1 MMVQRV
7 EIVVSIQ
14 ASLIV
19 VAGNRSAVKV
29 KHKKKYSSLRSKL
42 EQWNFSRINK
52 KKDFHLNRVSHLT
65 IDLASISYFLSY
77 CNRVCVCVNTFIIFI
92 FELEKSLFFHNDCI
106 YSGPFR
112 SSVLQWKEMNKL
124 NLGSNYV
131 SMWQMVD
138 WRMIFLIKICS
149 VQMFEIL
156 IYLPSD
162 HRSWPDNEQEEGK
175 RESSSLP

>member
-1 MMVQRV
+1 MVQRV

-29 KHKKKYSSLRSKL
+29 KQKSIHYYVQNLNSGTSAESTQKS
-42 EQWNFSRINK
+42 EEN
-52 KKDFHLNRVSHLT
+52 DFHLNRVSHLT

-124 NLGSNYV
+124 NLGSDYV
-131 SMWQMVD
+131 SM
-138 WRMIFLIKICS
+138 
-149 VQMFEIL
+149 
-156 IYLPSD
+156 
-162 HRSWPDNEQEEGK
+162 
-175 RESSSLP
+175 